1 MPMMI
6 FTNTVTRF
14 LRDRSAR
21 LAMAPARQ
29 GRERTRQRGDIN
41 DWLDDEGRRQAGL
54 PPLLLAGLI
63 AAVYIAA
70 RIGLSYLVL

>member
-6 FTNTVTRF
+6 FTNTVSRF

-21 LAMAPARQ
+21 LAMAPSRQ
-29 GRERTRQRGDIN
+29 GRERTRHRGG
-41 DWLDDEGRRQAGL
+41 DWLDDEGRREAGL

-63 AAVYIAA
+63 AAVYVAA